1 MSSNIKKESNIGSS
15 NIGKC
20 IIELEMSTKINLKEE
35 FVKGLGLL
43 SYILSKKIKALLTY
57 NHVINLDLLN
67 EGKKVI
73 LGIKGEK
80 KELDMIIDRYK
91 YTNKDLDITNID
103 ILGIDNITDFI
114 ELDKSI
120 GSRNYVDNDIISLS
134 LKENKDIR
142 SSFGKIK
149 GKIDDNYICSIE
161 SIKKDL

>member
-1 MSSNIKKESNIGSS
+1 
-15 NIGKC
+15 
-20 IIELEMSTKINLKEE
+20 
-35 FVKGLGLL
+35 
-43 SYILSKKIKALLTY
+43 
-57 NHVINLDLLN
+57 
-67 EGKKVI
+67 
-73 LGIKGEK
+73 
-80 KELDMIIDRYK
+80 MIIDRYK

-142 SSFGKIK
+142 SYFGKIK

-161 SIKKDL
+161 SIKKDI